1 MMVDIACLSRY
12 LLLVVLNV
20 EHMLHPMDATTT
32 VIPDTAAG
40 KSPAATRPGDLGL
53 SGKVSWW
60 AESLS
65 LALNDLATRTLGHD
79 QLQQLYDNSVC
90 MTSLAPD
97 DVNMSEHVLAAAAT
111 FSQSAYLTLPSR
123 NVESSS

>member
-1 MMVDIACLSRY
+1 MDIVCLSRY

-20 EHMLHPMDATTT
+20 ELVVRPVDASTTAN
-32 VIPDTAAG
+32 PDTVAG
-40 KSPAATRPGDLGL
+40 NWTAGSTTGDLGL

-60 AESLS
+60 AESVS
-65 LALNDLATRTLGHD
+65 LALNDLATRALGHD

-97 DVNMSEHVLAAAAT
+97 DVNMSEHVLAAAAMFGQLNT
-111 FSQSAYLTLPSR
+111 SLGLPSH
-123 NVESSS
+123 NVESPS